1 MSGSGISGV
10 DHLVLKV
17 RDLDRAREAYGRLGF
32 KLTPPARHGGLGTA
46 NQTACLADRTYLEFL
61 AIEEPKSVGAPF
73 DRLRDAREGLA
84 ALALRTADVRDLHHT
99 LTAQG
104 MALDRPVSFTR
115 PVELP
120 DGPAEARF
128 TAAPLPEGTLPG
140 AAAFA
145 FEQLTP
151 DYVWQPEYLNH
162 ENGVVGV
169 AYVVV
174 ASDHPEDTA
183 AAYAKLFR
191 STAEPS
197 VEGAFTVA
205 AGTHTILVATPAVL
219 HWAWTAD
226 PLLSEPRPFLA
237 GIFLKVED
245 LHRAQQA
252 LQKSRMPVICSG
264 GVLRVT
270 SQHTLGVM
278 LAFAVEPDLARLL
291 PTA

>member
-1 MSGSGISGV
+1 MGGSGISGI
-10 DHLVLKV
+10 DHLVVKV

-46 NQTACLADRTYLEFL
+46 NHTAALSDRTYLEFL
-61 AIEEPKSVGAPF
+61 AIEDPKALSAPF
-73 DRLRDAREGLA
+73 DVLRDQKEGFA
-84 ALALRTADVRDLHHT
+84 ALALRTADVRDLHHK
-99 LTAQG
+99 LTAEG
-104 MALDRPVSFTR
+104 LEPGRPVSFSR
-115 PVELP
+115 PVDLP

-128 TAAPLPEGTLPG
+128 TAAPLPAGILPG
-140 AAAFA
+140 AVALA
-145 FEQLTP
+145 FEQHTP
-151 DYVWQPEYLNH
+151 DYVWQPDYLNH
-162 ENGVVGV
+162 ENGALGV

-174 ASDHPEDTA
+174 ASDRPEETA

-191 STAEPS
+191 VEPQTYLD
-197 VEGAFTVA
+197 GAYTVA
-205 AGTHTILVATPAVL
+205 VGPHTILIATPALL

-237 GIFLKVED
+237 GIFLRVED

-270 SQHTLGVM
+270 SQHTLGVA
-278 LAFAVEPDLARLL
+278 LAFAVEPDLAHLL
-291 PTA
+291 PT